1 MTWRQLPAIW
11 QLKDLLPT
19 DKLVLLALAQHGDT
33 AGRNAY
39 PAQSTLAGYCN
50 VTARTVRRSLR
61 NLIAK
66 GIITPSG
73 KGRIGTIRY
82 TINLEI
88 STATPK
94 RTRTPASGPLGH
106 PRPNEADTSVLQ
118 SNRIQL
124 KNPVN
129 TERERMI
136 DKFSGNVILDS
147 LERTKDAH

>member
-11 QLKDLLPT
+11 QLKDLSPT

-50 VTARTVRRSLR
+50 VNVRTVRRSLR
-61 NLIAK
+61 TLIDK

-94 RTRTPASGPLGH
+94 RSRTPASGPLGH
-106 PRPNEADTSVLQ
+106 PRPT
-118 SNRIQL
+118 IQL
-124 KNPVN
+124 NNPIKI
-129 TERERMI
+129 ERERMI

-147 LERTKDAH
+147 LERTKDVH

>member
-19 DKLVLLALAQHGDT
+19 DKLVLLALAQHGDS

-61 NLIAK
+61 TLIDK

-94 RTRTPASGPLGH
+94 RSRSSASAGLGSE
-106 PRPNEADTSVLQ
+106 RPTIQ
-118 SNRIQL
+118 SM
-124 KNPVN
+124 NPDKK
-129 TERERMI
+129 ERGVMI
-136 DKFSGNVILDS
+136 DRFSSNVILDS
-147 LERTKDAH
+147 LERTKDVH